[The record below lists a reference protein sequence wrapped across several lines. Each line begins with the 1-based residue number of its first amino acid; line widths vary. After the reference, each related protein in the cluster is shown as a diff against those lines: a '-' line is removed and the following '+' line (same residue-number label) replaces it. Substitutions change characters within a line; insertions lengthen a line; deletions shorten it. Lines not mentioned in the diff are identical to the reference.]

1 MKIKT
6 NSDDEVPLNKT
17 IKIPTMIIVVK
28 VIFLEKNEYYPQ
40 VFLDEWLNV
49 YINYE

>member
-17 IKIPTMIIVVK
+17 IKIPTMIIVAR
-28 VIFLEKNEYYPQ
+28 VIFLEKNKYYLQ

-49 YINYE
+49 YINYK